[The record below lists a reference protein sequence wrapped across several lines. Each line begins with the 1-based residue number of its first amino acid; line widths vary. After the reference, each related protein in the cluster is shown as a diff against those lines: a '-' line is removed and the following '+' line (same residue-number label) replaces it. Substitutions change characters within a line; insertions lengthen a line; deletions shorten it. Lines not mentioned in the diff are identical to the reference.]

1 MTIQTD
7 FVGDEAAM
15 LEYGA
20 LLGKSLAPGELIFLV
35 GELGMGKTTLA
46 RGILRGLGF
55 TGHVKSPTYTLVEP
69 YEFSAIHVYHF
80 DFYRIVDP
88 EELEYIGL
96 DDLLGEHAIKLVEW
110 PERARGRLP
119 APDRIVRISRHGNGR
134 TIEHET
140 ANSAPLS
147 R

>member
-1 MTIQTD
+1 MTIQAD
-7 FVGDEAAM
+7 FVADEAAM

-20 LLGKSLAPGELIFLV
+20 LLGKSLAPSELVFLV

-69 YEFSAIHVYHF
+69 YEFAETRVYHF

-88 EELEYIGL
+88 EELQYIGL

-119 APDRIVRISRHGNGR
+119 LPDRIVRISRHGYGR
-134 TIEHET
+134 AIEHEK
-140 ANSAPLS
+140 ANAAPLS